1 MRAGNTHTCDSH
13 VGHRTTKMVQEAT
26 SYIKK
31 SLGGGQEDALLF
43 CGSGTTATIKRLQE
57 VMGIAVPF
65 ILKDRVLKCSHT
77 GAVPPYDQGGPRTTL
92 TWKKRI
98 YI

>member
-1 MRAGNTHTCDSH
+1 
-13 VGHRTTKMVQEAT
+13 MVQEAT

-31 SLGGGQEDALLF
+31 SLGSGQEDALLF

-77 GAVPPYDQGGPRTTL
+77 GTTKCEDLRLRFFRPRL
-92 TWKKRI
+92 
-98 YI
+98 